1 MIASNRPKIK
11 SINEEYGE
19 GDLVL
24 IKYGDEYTVGKHNG
38 VFIETIRENVVIPK
52 SEIEIELDR
61 KKTEEEERIK
71 NLEITLATKSEKDKE
86 IEIIKQNR
94 ARYFDRFK
102 KRFNIPEDMTMEEL
116 FREESSA
123 SEMLDFYVSQ
133 MEGIEDEEE
142 AEYIDSE
149 NEDGDGAY

>member
-1 MIASNRPKIK
+1 
-11 SINEEYGE
+11 
-19 GDLVL
+19 
-24 IKYGDEYTVGKHNG
+24 
-38 VFIETIRENVVIPK
+38 
-52 SEIEIELDR
+52 
-61 KKTEEEERIK
+61 
-71 NLEITLATKSEKDKE
+71 
-86 IEIIKQNR
+86 
-94 ARYFDRFK
+94 
-102 KRFNIPEDMTMEEL
+102 MTMEEL